1 MLALCEEL
9 GHLLTAIGQA
19 EAAGTLHKNSTV
31 EDNVI
36 MTCDDDGMQ
45 IEGGGENVR
54 IRNNTISGC
63 LIGIAIASPQTGPTY
78 VEGNV
83 ISGLLNACYKVG
95 NGPGTGVTY
104 LTGNRC
110 TGPKGMQQ
118 TDPNHSSLVLRQNC
132 WQVGGY
138 IFELPYGPTSGLDFD
153 EDVMYS
159 TGPPFKWN
167 GGVTYGSLA
176 AFQSATGQEQS
187 GTWQQSSDCSVLGPP
202 TQPSTKVGDINGD
215 SSINILDLSVLL
227 TKWGTSDTMADL
239 DKSGKVDII
248 DLSILLTK
256 WGT

>member
-1 MLALCEEL
+1 
-9 GHLLTAIGQA
+9 
-19 EAAGTLHKNSTV
+19 
-31 EDNVI
+31 
-36 MTCDDDGMQ
+36 
-45 IEGGGENVR
+45 
-54 IRNNTISGC
+54 
-63 LIGIAIASPQTGPTY
+63 
-78 VEGNV
+78 
-83 ISGLLNACYKVG
+83 
-95 NGPGTGVTY
+95 
-104 LTGNRC
+104 
-110 TGPKGMQQ
+110 
-118 TDPNHSSLVLRQNC
+118 
-132 WQVGGY
+132 
-138 IFELPYGPTSGLDFD
+138 
-153 EDVMYS
+153 MYS